1 MREQWNSR
9 TGFVLAAVGSAV
21 GLGNIWRFPY
31 MAYENGGGAFLIPYF
46 FAMLT
51 AGVPFLIME
60 FALGHRYKSAA
71 PLTFHAI
78 KARWE
83 FLGWWQVLV
92 CLVISF
98 YYVVILGWT
107 VCYFFL
113 SLHQGWGGDPS
124 SYFFKD
130 FLHLTASP
138 LEPGGMRWPIV
149 AANVLCWLAAWL
161 VLWRGV
167 RAGIERVNKFFMP
180 VLFIL
185 VLALLARAVTL
196 PGAADGLNWLFKP
209 DFSNLWNYKVWTA
222 AYGQIFFTLSIG
234 FGIMIAYSSYLPDNA
249 DIANNGFITVFLNC
263 GFSLLAGTMVFG
275 VLGFM
280 AAQQGVPIKEV
291 VSQGVGLAFATIPAA
306 LNMMPAAGLF
316 GGVFFLALLFAG
328 FSSFVSIVEACV
340 APLMEKLGWTRG
352 RAVGVLCGLGLVGSL
367 AFSTGGGLLL
377 LDIVDHF
384 INNFGIVFGGLA
396 EIIMIAWLGRLAEM
410 RGYIN
415 RVSDFP
421 LGRWWPFCLKVVTP
435 LTLGVMA
442 VSNLVGD
449 LAQPYGGYP
458 LAALIAFGWA
468 LMAAIGL
475 GAWWLAAK
483 RWAY

>member
-1 MREQWNSR
+1 MREQWNTR
-9 TGFVLAAVGSAV
+9 TGFILAAVGSAV

-71 PLTFHAI
+71 PLTFHAL

-83 FLGWWQVLV
+83 GLGWWQVLV

-113 SLHQGWGGDPS
+113 SLYQGWGGDPAA
-124 SYFFKD
+124 YFFKD
-130 FLHLTASP
+130 FLRLTASP

-149 AANVLCWLAAWL
+149 AANLFCWLTAWL

-180 VLFIL
+180 VLFVL
-185 VLALLARAVTL
+185 VLALLARAATL
-196 PGAADGLNWLFKP
+196 PGAAEGLNWLFKP

-234 FGIMIAYSSYLPDNA
+234 FGIMIAYSSYLPDDA
-249 DIANNGFITVFLNC
+249 DIANNGFMTVFLNC

-328 FSSFVSIVEACV
+328 FSSFLSIVEACV
-340 APLMEKLGWTRG
+340 APVMEKLGWTRR
-352 RAVGVLCGLGLVGSL
+352 RAVSVLCGLGLVGSL
-367 AFSTGGGLLL
+367 PFSTGGGLLL

-384 INNFGIVFGGLA
+384 INNFGIIFGGLA
-396 EIIMIAWLGRLAEM
+396 EIVMIAWFGRLAEM
-410 RGYIN
+410 RQYIN

-421 LGRWWPFCLKVVTP
+421 LGPWWPFCLKVITP
-435 LTLGVMA
+435 LTLGIMA

-458 LAALIAFGWA
+458 LSALIAFGWA
-468 LMAAIGL
+468 LMAVIGL
-475 GAWWLAAK
+475 GAWWLAVK

>member
-9 TGFVLAAVGSAV
+9 TGFVLAAVGSAI
-21 GLGNIWRFPY
+21 GIGNIWRFPY
-31 MAYENGGGAFLIPYF
+31 MAYDNGGGAFLIPYF

-83 FLGWWQVLV
+83 GLGWWQVLV

-98 YYVVILGWT
+98 YYVVVLGWT
-107 VCYFFL
+107 VCYLFL
-113 SLHQGWGGDPS
+113 SFHQSWGNDPS

-130 FLHLTASP
+130 FLKLTAGP
-138 LEPGGMRWPIV
+138 LHTGGMRWPIV
-149 AANVLCWLAAWL
+149 AANVFCWLATWV

-167 RAGIERVNKFFMP
+167 RAGIERVSKIFMP
-180 VLFIL
+180 VLFVL
-185 VLALLARAVTL
+185 VLILLVRAVTL
-196 PGAADGLNWLFKP
+196 PGAADGLNWLFRP
-209 DFSNLWNYKVWTA
+209 DFSHLWDYKVWTA

-234 FGIMIAYSSYLPDNA
+234 FGIMIAYSSYLPDDA
-249 DIANNGFITVFLNC
+249 DITNNGFITVFINC

-306 LNMMPAAGLF
+306 LNMMPAAGIF
-316 GGVFFLALLFAG
+316 GIVFFLALLFAG
-328 FSSFVSIVEACV
+328 FSSFLSVVEACI
-340 APLMEKLGWTRG
+340 APLMEKLGWTRT
-352 RAVGVLCGLGLVGSL
+352 RAVSVLCGVGLVGSL
-367 AFSTGGGLLL
+367 PFSTGGGLLV

-384 INNFGIVFGGLA
+384 INNYGIVFGGLA
-396 EIIMIAWLGRLAEM
+396 EIILIAWFGRLAEM
-410 RGYIN
+410 REYVN
-415 RVSDFP
+415 QVSDFP
-421 LGRWWPFCLKVVTP
+421 LGSWWAVCLKVVTP

-458 LAALIAFGWA
+458 LTALIAFGWA

-475 GAWWLAAK
+475 GAWWLATK

>member
-1 MREQWNSR
+1 MREQWNTR

-31 MAYENGGGAFLIPYF
+31 MAYENGGGAFLVPYF

-83 FLGWWQVLV
+83 GLGWWQVLV

-107 VCYFFL
+107 VCYCFL
-113 SLHQGWGGDPS
+113 SLGQAWGGDPAA
-124 SYFFKD
+124 YFFQD
-130 FLHLTASP
+130 FLRLTASP

-149 AANVLCWLAAWL
+149 AANLFCWLAAWL

-180 VLFIL
+180 VLFVL

-196 PGAADGLNWLFKP
+196 PGAAEGLNWLFTP
-209 DFSNLWNYKVWTA
+209 DFSHLWDYKVWTA

-234 FGIMIAYSSYLPDNA
+234 FGIMIAYASYLPDDA
-249 DIANNGFITVFLNC
+249 DIANNGFMTVFLNC

-280 AAQQGVPIKEV
+280 AAQQGVPIKQV

-306 LNMMPAAGLF
+306 LNMMPAAGVF

-328 FSSFVSIVEACV
+328 FSSFLSIVEACV
-340 APLMEKLGWTRG
+340 APVMEKLGWSRG
-352 RAVGVLCGLGLVGSL
+352 RAVSVLCGLGLVGSL
-367 AFSTGGGLLL
+367 PFSTGGGLLL

-384 INNFGIVFGGLA
+384 INNLGIVFGGLA
-396 EIIMIAWLGRLAEM
+396 EIIMLAWFGRLAQM
-410 RGYIN
+410 RQYIN

-421 LGRWWPFCLKVVTP
+421 LGSWWPFCLKVITP

-458 LAALIAFGWA
+458 LSALIVFGWA
-468 LMAAIGL
+468 LMLVIGL
-475 GAWWLAAK
+475 AAWWLAVK